1 MVEPGEGWGAHTPDF
16 GRSINS
22 ISTSGGRLCP
32 PHYYSPLPFLDIQTF
47 HHPVPAYYR
56 AGKTRVGKE
65 GNSPAY
71 HILAEMEQNL
81 RTYAA
86 YEIESLVFFLDL

>member
-1 MVEPGEGWGAHTPDF
+1 MVEPGEGWGHTPQILVDQLTLSQPVGVDYVHLITTLPSPF
-16 GRSINS
+16 SIFRP
-22 ISTSGGRLCP
+22 ST
-32 PHYYSPLPFLDIQTF
+32 I
-47 HHPVPAYYR
+47 PAYYR